1 MSFVPARFGGAWHA
15 HLARFQERERG
26 RARRLP
32 GWRTRRH
39 RRSLALVVL
48 AGTLLTTVATVTMS
62 EPRHWTF
69 LALWFAGFAVWTA
82 VWTAGW
88 TLLRVLTGKTAGA
101 LSGILDEREREPGH
115 RATCIGFQVLVYPML
130 AAMFYTVAIAE
141 QHDAGFLAVFMMSV
155 LLILG
160 SSMPTIIVGWQLPDD
175 DPDDLA
181 DFDTAREGKPDA

>member
-1 MSFVPARFGGAWHA
+1 MSFVPACLGGAWHA
-15 HLARFQERERG
+15 HLARFQERERR

-48 AGTLLTTVATVTMS
+48 AGT
-62 EPRHWTF
+62 
-69 LALWFAGFAVWTA
+69 
-82 VWTAGW
+82 
-88 TLLRVLTGKTAGA
+88 

-141 QHDAGFLAVFMMSV
+141 QHDAGFRAVFMMSV

-175 DPDDLA
+175 DPEDLA
-181 DFDTAREGKPDA
+181 DFDTAREGKSDA